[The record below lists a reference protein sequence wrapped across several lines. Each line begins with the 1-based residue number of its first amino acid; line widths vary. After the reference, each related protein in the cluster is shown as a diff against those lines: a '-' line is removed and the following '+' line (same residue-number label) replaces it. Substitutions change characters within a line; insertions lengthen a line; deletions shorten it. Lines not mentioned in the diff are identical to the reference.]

1 MKLRPRL
8 TLSIAVVVGAL
19 GGLADRRSPMALS
32 SPLANK
38 NVSTFSIGR
47 GKYFRT
53 ACSNNL
59 QISSALADCAEFVF
73 TDFFLHANGGDDAE
87 GNE

>member
-1 MKLRPRL
+1 V
-8 TLSIAVVVGAL
+8 SSAVVVGAF
-19 GGLADRRSPMALS
+19 GGLADWMSPAAPS

-38 NVSTFSIGR
+38 NVSMFSIGR

-59 QISSALADCAEFVF
+59 QISSASADGAEFVF
-73 TDFFLHANGGDDAE
+73 TGFLLHANGGDDAE

>member
-1 MKLRPRL
+1 MLRL
-8 TLSIAVVVGAL
+8 TVASAVDAP
-19 GGLADRRSPMALS
+19 GGLAACGSPMAPS

-53 ACSNNL
+53 ACSNSL
-59 QISSALADCAEFVF
+59 QISSASADRVEFVF
-73 TDFFLHANGGDDAE
+73 TGFLLHANGGDDAE
-87 GNE
+87 GN